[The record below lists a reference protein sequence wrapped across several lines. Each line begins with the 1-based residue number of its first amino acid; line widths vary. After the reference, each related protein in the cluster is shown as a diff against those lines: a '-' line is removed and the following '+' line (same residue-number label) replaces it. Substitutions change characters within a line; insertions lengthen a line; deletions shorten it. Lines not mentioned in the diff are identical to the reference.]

1 MNLPLD
7 RLAGVFLLTLAM
19 CLGSALLAVRRLR
32 AADPA
37 DVF

>member
-1 MNLPLD
+1 MQLPLG
-7 RLAGVFLLTLAM
+7 RLVGVFLLTLAM
-19 CLGSALLAVRRLR
+19 CFGSALLAVRRLR